1 MHPGW
6 AETGRARPGK
16 APAAQGGRHDCRK
29 DAPAGTPAQT
39 VSTTPAP
46 AAQTAQAPQQEEAD
60 APLSPLPYPPLTELA
75 GLPAWEAFLHAP
87 DPRGLSLA
95 LCLEGDC
102 TLATADGQCC
112 RLALGGDLLSPG
124 VDPAEALRA
133 LAPALLAGPVVVH
146 DGKKLLHTLRRHG
159 LPLPESFHWDTML
172 GAYVLNPQEKSYA
185 LGALLGGLP
194 ADARGL
200 MSLFRWQEKR
210 TRRDGVEKLLKE
222 VELPLSHVL
231 FRMEEAGFTVDGDAL
246 RALGQGYTAEI
257 EACREQVYQAAGVRD
272 FNLNS
277 TQQLGEVLF
286 DRLQLPHGKKTQK
299 GYSTSAEVL
308 ENLRDIAPEIID
320 PLLRYRQLTKLN
332 GTYIEG
338 LLRLMGPEGR
348 IHSTFDQVATATGRI
363 SSSEPNLQNIPVRTA
378 QGREIRRAFVPRKG
392 WVLLDADYSQ
402 IELRLMAHFSGD
414 KALVEAFRTG
424 QDVHA
429 RTASEIFDVPL
440 SEVTPTLRSRAKAV
454 NFGLIYGISGF
465 GLARNTGVTQKE
477 AKEFIARYFA
487 KYPGVKRFM
496 DEAVRLG
503 QERGY
508 AETLLGRRRYL
519 PELNSSRN
527 VIREFGRRAAMN
539 TPVQGTAADIIKLA
553 MVRVDEAPAPGE
565 HAGHADFAGARR
577 AAHRVPARG
586 GGARRGAF
594 AGMHGA
600 GDDPLRAP
608 GRRGASGRQLVR
620 NQMSPKM
627 PRRGTVPRRGRF
639 CMFRE
644 SRWAGLQTDPRV
656 RPVLSVPSVSF
667 QDRCAPGKAKAAP
680 PWHRLRYKAPGRH
693 CKDCSTPPALRTRGE
708 PHPRRGKPLHSCP
721 GCLCESP
728 ERPLPAPHHRPKV
741 LNITFGYVTGIA
753 NWWTLD
759 REIPNFCGKA
769 HSCVERQINFWH
781 VIDHHK
787 VLVCQLYQTDI
798 IVLQGHLPGAVL
810 R

>member
-1 MHPGW
+1 MLPPGP
-6 AETGRARPGK
+6 GRG
-16 APAAQGGRHDCRK
+16 
-29 DAPAGTPAQT
+29 
-39 VSTTPAP
+39 S
-46 AAQTAQAPQQEEAD
+46 
-60 APLSPLPYPPLTELA
+60 
-75 GLPAWEAFLHAP
+75 
-87 DPRGLSLA
+87 A
-95 LCLEGDC
+95 L
-102 TLATADGQCC
+102 
-112 RLALGGDLLSPG
+112 PG

-185 LGALLGGLP
+185 LGALLGGLLRTP
-194 ADARGL
+194 GPDEPVPLAG
-200 MSLFRWQEKR
+200 KR

-308 ENLRDIAPEIID
+308 EKLRDIAPEIID

-454 NFGLIYGISGF
+454 NFG
-465 GLARNTGVTQKE
+465 
-477 AKEFIARYFA
+477 
-487 KYPGVKRFM
+487 
-496 DEAVRLG
+496 
-503 QERGY
+503 
-508 AETLLGRRRYL
+508 
-519 PELNSSRN
+519 
-527 VIREFGRRAAMN
+527 
-539 TPVQGTAADIIKLA
+539 
-553 MVRVDEAPAPGE
+553 
-565 HAGHADFAGARR
+565 
-577 AAHRVPARG
+577 
-586 GGARRGAF
+586 
-594 AGMHGA
+594 
-600 GDDPLRAP
+600 
-608 GRRGASGRQLVR
+608 
-620 NQMSPKM
+620 
-627 PRRGTVPRRGRF
+627 
-639 CMFRE
+639 
-644 SRWAGLQTDPRV
+644 
-656 RPVLSVPSVSF
+656 
-667 QDRCAPGKAKAAP
+667 
-680 PWHRLRYKAPGRH
+680 
-693 CKDCSTPPALRTRGE
+693 
-708 PHPRRGKPLHSCP
+708 
-721 GCLCESP
+721 
-728 ERPLPAPHHRPKV
+728 
-741 LNITFGYVTGIA
+741 
-753 NWWTLD
+753 
-759 REIPNFCGKA
+759 
-769 HSCVERQINFWH
+769 
-781 VIDHHK
+781 
-787 VLVCQLYQTDI
+787 
-798 IVLQGHLPGAVL
+798 
-810 R
+810 